1 MNRKTIMAL
10 LAGLLAYI
18 IFLIAKLPAEHLVSR
33 VDLPDSLR
41 IQDVSGTVWQ
51 GRIEQ
56 MSIQGIPVRAVQWQL
71 SPWGLFAG
79 KAVLDLQAGNIRN
92 ADELSLDG
100 QVSLSMSA
108 VGASNLDI
116 YVPADLIIAQLP
128 LPLPVNARGRFKVAL
143 QELDYARQC
152 RSLEGQG
159 QWLNAEVAGT
169 QGYIALG
176 NFDADLNC
184 KAESVLVNIKE
195 PNSFGLSAQ
204 ATISP
209 ALDIRVS
216 GRFKPAQELPQ
227 EVHEAARLFGR
238 PDSDGYYQIRL

>member
-1 MNRKTIMAL
+1 MAL